1 MFCTQCGKEL
11 SDDARFCQNCG
22 CAVST
27 GPSDTLPDNLRA
39 GDAVAAA
46 KESSRK
52 LSSRI
57 KKLLII
63 AGGVVAVILSIVLI
77 VFAVQE
83 HKRTT
88 IVSNIPDP
96 ESFFGI
102 SGKHYT
108 FSKSFHDI
116 RFKSEDITQ
125 DMVLDYVELLCS
137 SEYSFTSRIGA
148 ASAGSQKW
156 VFEYNGSEELY
167 EAKPWQISLDYNPYD
182 DVPSVEIRISNYQNF
197 ELVPVEPYATGDTN
211 ASENGGGETTPP
223 TAETPAVTQPA
234 ETETAVQ
241 GAVLP
246 DPGAFFGGASINEDQ
261 PSGENGWLLSY
272 RLEIDEGWDAGHEYA
287 ELLEEHDFVL
297 TNYVE
302 YSILYLITDRYF
314 FEYTGSHPIE
324 PMTNEYHADR
334 EDHEYTADVMVSI
347 KKNGQNETTLISVY
361 YSMDLI
367 VHDTGDRASNAPDSA
382 SGGGSTN
389 GTDDNIYDTR
399 RPCDICD
406 EGDCKT
412 CGGDGY
418 LWSSAS
424 DKEDRNCTGAYCR
437 RGSCT
442 YCGGDGWID

>member
-1 MFCTQCGKEL
+1 MFCRQCGKEL
-11 SDDARFCQNCG
+11 SDDARFCQYCG

-27 GPSDTLPDNLRA
+27 GAKDTLPNNLRTD
-39 GDAVAAA
+39 DAAVIA
-46 KESSRK
+46 KGSSRK
-52 LSSRI
+52 LSPRL
-57 KKLLII
+57 KKLLVI
-63 AGGVVAVILSIVLI
+63 AGSVVAVILAIVLI

-102 SGKHYT
+102 SGTHYT

-125 DMVLDYVELLCS
+125 DMVMDYVELLCS

-167 EAKPWQISLDYNPYD
+167 EATPWQISLDYHPYD
-182 DVPSVEIRISNYQNF
+182 DVPSVEIRISNYRNF
-197 ELVPVEPYATGDTN
+197 ELVPVEPYAAGNTN
-211 ASENGGGETTPP
+211 ASVNGVGETTQP
-223 TAETPAVTQPA
+223 TTNTPAVTQPV
-234 ETETAVQ
+234 ETEPAVQ

-246 DPGAFFGGASINEDQ
+246 DPGAFFGGVSINEDQ

-287 ELLEEHDFVL
+287 ELLEEHDFIL
-297 TNYVE
+297 TDHVE
-302 YSILYLITDRYF
+302 STVLYLKTDRYF
-314 FEYTGSHPIE
+314 FEYTGNHPIE
-324 PMTNEYHADR
+324 PMTNDYYLDR
-334 EDHEYTADVMVSI
+334 KDHEYTADVMVSI
-347 KKNGQNETTLISVY
+347 KKDGQTETTLISVY
-361 YSMDLI
+361 HSIDLI
-367 VHDTGDRASNAPDSA
+367 VHDTGDRASNAPDNA
-382 SGGGSTN
+382 SGSGSFN
-389 GTDDNIYDTR
+389 GTDNDIYDSG
-399 RPCDICD
+399 RPCVICD
-406 EGDCKT
+406 DGECKT